1 MWLIRSALLVC
12 LVASSASAQTLWV
25 TANRVSVLTGSPAAG
40 RPHLFAST
48 VGSLATYPPDVWHT
62 VDLVEAPTT
71 TLAAD
76 VRGLLVITNAS
87 SVICDVQVTF
97 RAPGDLLASG
107 NYQMQAVAIPGDG
120 ARSNA
125 SVIVPVVNRQFQF
138 IWKFPPSCGVLPSA
152 VAINLSVQ
160 ALYWNDEVPVG
171 SEPPPPTPVG
181 SKWFRVCDG
190 SGCFAGL
197 LPPGGLE

>member
-1 MWLIRSALLVC
+1 MGKALALLC
-12 LVASSASAQTLWV
+12 LLVSVPAQAQWV
-25 TANRVSVLTGSPAAG
+25 TANRVSVLTGSPATG

-48 VGSLATYPPDVWHT
+48 VGSLANYPPDVWHT

-87 SVICDVQVTF
+87 TVICDIQVTF

-160 ALYWNDEVPVG
+160 AMYWHEGETGG
-171 SEPPPPTPVG
+171 SGTPGPPQG
-181 SKWFRVCDG
+181 SRWFRLCDT
-190 SGCFAGL
+190 SGCFEGL
-197 LPPGGLE
+197 LAPGGR